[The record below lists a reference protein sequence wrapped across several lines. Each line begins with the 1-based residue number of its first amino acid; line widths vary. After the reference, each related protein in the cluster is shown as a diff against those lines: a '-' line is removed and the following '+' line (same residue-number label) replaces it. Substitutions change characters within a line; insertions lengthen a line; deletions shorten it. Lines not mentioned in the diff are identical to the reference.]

1 MTDFMWHF
9 LCSKSVSDAV
19 IHDLRFLGNQCLFE
33 FRVARNEFVDDLLEI
48 FDLQAKSDVDLIE
61 LLGIL
66 DEYGTFILLR
76 LLTLCVFI
84 LHCQSFDGL
93 KDFECFL
100 FAHGYLLF
108 LWLFLYEDVMQLA
121 LQS

>member
-1 MTDFMWHF
+1 MLSSMISDS
-9 LCSKSVSDAV
+9 LAINACSNSG
-19 IHDLRFLGNQCLFE
+19 LPYQRE
-33 FRVARNEFVDDLLEI
+33 RVAGNEFVDDLLEI
-48 FDLQAKSDVDLIE
+48 LDLQAKSDVDLIE

-93 KDFECFL
+93 EDFECFL

-108 LWLFLYEDVMQLA
+108 LWLFLCKDVVQLT